1 MSRPDRRA
9 MRGVGVVLG
18 RVPFTLGFL
27 AVMLV
32 ANALAGTF
40 SGKIDPHALAAWG
53 IGVDAIGSGNLL
65 RFLTAL
71 FLSHDLPM
79 LLRQL
84 AFAAGVIGLAEWR
97 WGRWRTAGLFF
108 GLDFVTSV
116 ILIAAVALIPGLGGW
131 AATTDV
137 GMSMGGFGLI
147 GVLMS
152 SRRRALVELVAVLAL
167 IAVKY
172 ALAPDPLADG
182 GHVVALVIGFCL
194 GRIGPRPE
202 VPAETTART
211 GGR

>member
-40 SGKIDPHALAAWG
+40 SGQIDPHALASWG

-65 RFLTAL
+65 RFLTAI

-97 WGRWRTAGLFF
+97 WGSWRTAGLFF

-152 SRRRALVELVAVLAL
+152 SRRRALVGLVAVLVL

-182 GHVVALVIGFCL
+182 GHVIALVIGFCL
-194 GRIGPRPE
+194 GRARSSRAAR
-202 VPAETTART
+202 AETTART